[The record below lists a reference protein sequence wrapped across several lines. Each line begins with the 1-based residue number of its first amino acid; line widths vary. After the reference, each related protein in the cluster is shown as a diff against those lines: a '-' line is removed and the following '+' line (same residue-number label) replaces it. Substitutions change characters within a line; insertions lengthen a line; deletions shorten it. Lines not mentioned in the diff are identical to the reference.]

1 MFILGW
7 GLSIYPDYI
16 CTFFDSGAG
25 TDPYHYKSDT
35 LKSQCDQFLGEQDIN
50 KAQTLAFQIQDTLAT
65 ELPYII
71 LFTTPIY
78 DAYRNVDYPYTD
90 VLDGIGSGLYGAP
103 SLAIP
108 SNQ

>member
-1 MFILGW
+1 
-7 GLSIYPDYI
+7 
-16 CTFFDSGAG
+16 
-25 TDPYHYKSDT
+25 
-35 LKSQCDQFLGEQDIN
+35 
-50 KAQTLAFQIQDTLAT
+50 LAFQIQDTLAT